1 MTNIP
6 RPEYPRPQFRREN
19 SWMNL
24 NGEWEFSFDRDTF
37 DMKIMVPYAYQTK
50 LSGINIQDFH
60 DIVWYRKRFVLP
72 THMKGKRILLH
83 FGAVDYECDV
93 WVNGQHATYHIGGHI
108 GFSVEITDL
117 IKDGENEIVVKA
129 KDDTLDLKCPEEA
142 VLEGEIRR
150 NLLYQD
156 YGYLADSLA

>member
-1 MTNIP
+1 
-6 RPEYPRPQFRREN
+6 
-19 SWMNL
+19 
-24 NGEWEFSFDRDTF
+24 
-37 DMKIMVPYAYQTK
+37 MKIMVPYAYQTK
-50 LSGINIQDFH
+50 LSGINMQDFH

-72 THMKGKRILLH
+72 THMKGKRILY

-129 KDDTLDLKCPEEA
+129 KDDTWIWKCPEEA

-150 NLLYQD
+150 ILYQD